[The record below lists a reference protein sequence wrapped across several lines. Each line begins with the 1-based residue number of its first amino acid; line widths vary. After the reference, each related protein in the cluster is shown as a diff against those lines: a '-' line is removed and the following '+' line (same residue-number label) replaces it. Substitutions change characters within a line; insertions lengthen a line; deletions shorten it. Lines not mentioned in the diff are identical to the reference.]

1 MEKEFIAENEI
12 NILDMLFVVR
22 KNLVKIV
29 IAAVLV
35 AILSLAYTLTMV
47 TPMYRS
53 TTQLLIKGISQ
64 EAMTIYP
71 DSTARIML
79 VNNSI
84 EVLRGTEV
92 MLDVIDELSLEMT
105 PEELQS
111 CVSVSSP
118 ADTQVLKISVTSP
131 DPEFSKNVTSKMAQI
146 AHKVLAET
154 VGISAMST
162 IQEAKTPTAPV
173 SPNPAKNTILGGF
186 LGAVLAAGFFILI
199 WFVNNKIHT
208 VADLERS
215 LGLTVFSAVPFVEPQ
230 SSEDETEG
238 ADSKKDNGKK
248 KSASKTKEGK

>member
-1 MEKEFIAENEI
+1 MEKELVTENEI
-12 NILDMLFVVR
+12 NILDMIFVVR
-22 KNLVKIV
+22 KNILKIV
-29 IAAVLV
+29 IAAVIV
-35 AILSLAYTLTMV
+35 AILSLVYTVTMV
-47 TPMYRS
+47 TPLYRS
-53 TTQLLIKGISQ
+53 TTQLLIKGISP

-105 PEELQS
+105 PEALQS

-118 ADTQVLKISVTSP
+118 ADTQVLKISVTSS
-131 DPEFSKNVTSKMAQI
+131 DPEFSKAVTSKLGQI

-162 IQEAKTPTAPV
+162 IQEAKTPTSPV
-173 SPNPAKNTILGGF
+173 SPNPVKNTIMGGF
-186 LGAVLAAGFFILI
+186 LGGVLAAGFFILI

-208 VADLERS
+208 TADLERA
-215 LGLTVFSAVPFVEPQ
+215 LGLTVFSAIPFVDSQ
-230 SSEDETEG
+230 DSENALGD
-238 ADSKKDNGKK
+238 DNSKKDVGKK
-248 KSASKTKEGK
+248 KSALKAKEGK

>member
-1 MEKEFIAENEI
+1 MEKEFVAENEI

-22 KNLVKIV
+22 KNIVKIIISAILV
-29 IAAVLV
+29 AVL
-35 AILSLAYTLTMV
+35 SLIYTLTMV
-47 TPMYRS
+47 TPLYRS
-53 TTQLLIKGISQ
+53 TTQLLIKGISP

-84 EVLRGTEV
+84 EVLHGTEV

-105 PEELQS
+105 PEALQS

-131 DPEFSKNVTSKMAQI
+131 DPEFSKDVTSAMAQI

-173 SPNPAKNTILGGF
+173 SPNPVKNTILGGF
-186 LGAVLAAGFFILI
+186 LGGVLAAGFFILI
-199 WFVNNKIHT
+199 WFINNKIHT
-208 VADLERS
+208 TADLERA
-215 LGLTVFSAVPFVEPQ
+215 LGLTVFSAIPFVEPQ
-230 SSEDETEG
+230 TEEG
-238 ADSKKDNGKK
+238 ADADTSKKENGKK
-248 KSASKTKEGK
+248 SSDKVKEGK